1 LFNHHT
7 VYVAAIWNTYRKARL
22 LLLNAIIRCSDRL
35 EKRNTY
41 HDEKINIEEL
51 ANDIA
56 ASIPFH
62 LSENLSAFVEQAEN
76 GFELAIIPGKS
87 VGGLLL
93 MHPLFVMSNLPVIL
107 PKLQLY
113 MKECLAWIGT
123 HMGIGQATWL
133 SKVIIWVYF
142 TVFQRD

>member
-1 LFNHHT
+1 LFNHYT
-7 VYVAAIWNTYRKARL
+7 VYVAAIWNIYRKTCL
-22 LLLNAIIRCSDRL
+22 LILNVIIRCSNRL

-41 HDEKINIEEL
+41 HDEKIKAEEL

-62 LSENLSAFVEQAEN
+62 LSENLLAFVEQAEN

-93 MHPLFVMSNLPVIL
+93 MHPLFVMSNLPVIS
-107 PKLQLY
+107 PKLQAH

-133 SKVIIWVYF
+133 SKVRIWVYF

>member
-1 LFNHHT
+1 LLIHHT
-7 VYVAAIWNTYRKARL
+7 VYVAAIWNTYRKTRL
-22 LLLNAIIRCSDRL
+22 LILNVIIRCSNRL

-41 HDEKINIEEL
+41 HDEKIKVEEL

-76 GFELAIIPGKS
+76 GFELTIIPGKS

-107 PKLQLY
+107 PKLQAH
-113 MKECLAWIGT
+113 MKECLAWVGT
-123 HMGIGQATWL
+123 RMGIGQATWL
-133 SKVIIWVYF
+133 SNVRISV
-142 TVFQRD
+142 